1 MSLKLK
7 KASPS
12 AGVSA
17 PTNSAVAAT
26 PKAPGTSAHAAP
38 AQKSGG
44 MSFLKRGKTA
54 QEAFAQEEHKS
65 EMKQKNTLFR
75 FWVPKDKD
83 ASITFI
89 DGNLVD
95 GVLDVPF
102 MYEHNIMQNGKWGN
116 FYICTQD
123 VEPCPICEGGSSPS
137 YVGMLAVIDHSE
149 YVSKKDGATHK
160 DNVKLF
166 VAKRD
171 TIKTLQK
178 LAVKRGGLRGCRF
191 DVSRTGDKSPSVGNM
206 FDFIEKVSEEQ
217 MVAKYGDKA
226 AQLNYEEIMSKVY
239 MSAADLRKLGFG
251 STAGPVGGES
261 PMSESGNFE
270 GEL

>member
-1 MSLKLK
+1 MS
-7 KASPS
+7 
-12 AGVSA
+12 
-17 PTNSAVAAT
+17 N
-26 PKAPGTSAHAAP
+26 
-38 AQKSGG
+38 
-44 MSFLKRGKTA
+44 
-54 QEAFAQEEHKS
+54 
-65 EMKQKNTLFR
+65 
-75 FWVPKDKD
+75 
-83 ASITFI
+83 
-89 DGNLVD
+89 
-95 GVLDVPF
+95 
-102 MYEHNIMQNGKWGN
+102 
-116 FYICTQD
+116 
-123 VEPCPICEGGSSPS
+123 
-137 YVGMLAVIDHSE
+137 
-149 YVSKKDGATHK
+149 KDGATQK
-160 DNVKLF
+160 DNVKMF

>member
-1 MSLKLK
+1 MALKLK
-7 KASPS
+7 KADPS

-17 PTNSAVAAT
+17 PSSTPAAPKPPGSSAHGAPT
-26 PKAPGTSAHAAP
+26 PKS
-38 AQKSGG
+38 SG
-44 MSFLKRGKTA
+44 MSFLKRGKVA
-54 QEAFAQEEHKS
+54 QETFAQEEHKS

-83 ASITFI
+83 SSITFI

-149 YVSKKDGATHK
+149 YVSKKDNLTHK

-171 TIKTLQK
+171 TIKQLQK

-206 FDFIEKVSEEQ
+206 FDFIEKLTEEQ

-226 AQLNYEEIMSKVY
+226 TQLNYEEIMAKVY
-239 MSAADLRKLGFG
+239 MGAAELRKLGFG
-251 STAGPVGGES
+251 STAGPIGGES
-261 PMSESGNFE
+261 PMSETGNFD